1 MMIALACLVLL
12 AEPAK
17 DFPEELQAR
26 ARYATVRV
34 VNRTSRTEGSG
45 AVVGQSGPFVYVL
58 TAAHVVTKAEKL
70 EVHTFSADSYPKAD
84 KVYDSAE
91 VVARSR
97 DAADLALV
105 RIPTR
110 DRPPAALRICPPD
123 LVPAKGFPALS
134 VGCND
139 GKAPTSQ
146 AEEASGKKQVRRPD
160 QTEDATCWEVSRKP
174 GPGRSGGPL
183 LDARGH
189 LVGVCSG
196 AADSG
201 GYYSHAEAIHAFL
214 KANAYRWLYDDR

>member
-1 MMIALACLVLL
+1 MIALACFVLL

-34 VNRTSRTEGSG
+34 VNCTCRTEGSG

-58 TAAHVVTKAEKL
+58 TAAHVVAKAEKL
-70 EVHTFSADSYPKAD
+70 EVHTFSADSYPKPE

-91 VVARSR
+91 VVAQSR
-97 DAADLALV
+97 DAADLALI

-110 DRPPAALRICPPD
+110 DRAPGVLTICPPD
-123 LVPAKGFPALS
+123 AVPARAFAALS
-134 VGCND
+134 VGCDD
-139 GKAPTSQ
+139 GKAPTCQ
-146 AEEASGKKQVRRPD
+146 TEEARGKKQVRRPGET
-160 QTEDATCWEVSRKP
+160 QDATCWQVARKP
-174 GPGRSGGPL
+174 AAGRSGGPL
-183 LDARGH
+183 LDARGRV
-189 LVGVCSG
+189 VGVCSG

-214 KANAYRWLYDDR
+214 KTNAYRWLYDDR